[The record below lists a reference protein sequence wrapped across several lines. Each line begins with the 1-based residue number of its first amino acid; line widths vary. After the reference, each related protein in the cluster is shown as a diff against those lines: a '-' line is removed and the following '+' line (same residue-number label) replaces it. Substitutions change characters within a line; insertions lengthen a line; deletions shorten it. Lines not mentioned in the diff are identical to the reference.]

1 MFINTLAVI
10 ILIVII
16 IYVIWSCVK
25 NMIRNRQQK
34 LEPPRLEG
42 CNPELEIA
50 SHGNIKNIKLE
61 TKKLGLSV

>member
-1 MFINTLAVI
+1 
-10 ILIVII
+10 
-16 IYVIWSCVK
+16 
-25 NMIRNRQQK
+25 MIRNRQQK

-42 CNPELEIA
+42 CDPELEIA